1 MSTSTLQIRGDTKLR
16 RGMVKAGKNALS
28 VSEAA
33 APLYVD
39 RAEELKL
46 LLRNPHIRALN
57 YRY

>member
-46 LLRNPHIRALN
+46 LLRNLTSGR
-57 YRY
+57 